1 MKRGGILNPALS
13 SAIAGLGH
21 GHLVVI
27 ADSGLPIPATVPTVD
42 LTLVRGIP
50 RFTEVLRAV
59 LAEIVVEGSIIA
71 SEAQDGVAGEWV
83 RAEGLTPRTIPHED
97 LKALLPTARLVI
109 RTGEATPYAN
119 VILSSGVDF

>member
-1 MKRGGILNPALS
+1 MKRSGILNPDLS

-21 GHLVVI
+21 THLVVI
-27 ADSGLPIPATVPTVD
+27 ADIGLPIPETVRTVD

-59 LAEIVVEGSIIA
+59 LAEMVVEDSIIA
-71 SEAQDGVAGEWV
+71 AEAQDGEAGEWV
-83 RAEGLTPRTIPHED
+83 RGEGLTPRAIPHED
-97 LKALLPTARLVI
+97 LKALLPSARLVI

-119 VILSSGVDF
+119 VILQAGVNF